1 MTRSGSVLI
10 SEDEERD
17 KRRRWN
23 PPRRATAG
31 SANEQ
36 KRSFSSHTP
45 GHDPTVIASAS
56 GPVPVPSYVSG
67 NRDTS
72 HRELTPG
79 HGNILPFLH
88 RTVFSRGMPKH
99 SSVPVPTR
107 PLPCKVD
114 SRSRWR
120 DRDADQSVVDA
131 GQPETQQAPHNPTSS
146 RCAIF
151 SAPSNSSS
159 NRSSGR

>member
-56 GPVPVPSYVSG
+56 GPVPVPAYVSG
-67 NRDTS
+67 NRDTC

-88 RTVFSRGMPKH
+88 RNVVFVACRSILRSLSQPNRSPARWTIDPTGGM
-99 SSVPVPTR
+99 
-107 PLPCKVD
+107 
-114 SRSRWR
+114 
-120 DRDADQSVVDA
+120 ADQSVVDA
-131 GQPETQQAPHNPTSS
+131 DQPETQQAPHNPTSS